1 MKRIRDFIAA
11 LVATGGGWDL
21 LALAGLG
28 LMALGFALIYLPLA
42 FVFLGAACFLVA
54 FLCAQSAAKR
64 KRLNRD

>member
-1 MKRIRDFIAA
+1 MKRIRDFIAT
-11 LVATGGGWDL
+11 LIATGAGWDL

-54 FLCAQSAAKR
+54 ALSAWSAAKR
-64 KRLNRD
+64 KQSR